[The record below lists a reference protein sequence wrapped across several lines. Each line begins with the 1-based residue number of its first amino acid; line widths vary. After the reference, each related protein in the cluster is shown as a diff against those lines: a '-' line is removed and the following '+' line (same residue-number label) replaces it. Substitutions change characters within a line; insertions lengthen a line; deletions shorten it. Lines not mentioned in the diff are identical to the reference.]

1 MEGNDRDENELR
13 SQIIDQLD
21 QSLAMSRE
29 MMMNQ
34 KLDPKTR
41 EKWTQLHTNT
51 AQVLNTV
58 LRDKQYQEWERRL
71 KELET
76 AGRIPRKTAGPADAS
91 HGSSGPLQRSHPERV
106 QSCDCC
112 SKQAAEPEDGR
123 QDLQT
128 LVEAGT
134 GGARGSAEEG
144 EARVSERVCDRG
156 SAKQSRHHS
165 RGDSERGRAGRVR
178 VHRARQGIV

>member
-1 MEGNDRDENELR
+1 MAGCAQSQAETGSEKRSASTGRTTSQPDNSEECARIVEASERDENELR
-13 SQIIDQLD
+13 SQIIDQLE

-71 KELET
+71 KELE
-76 AGRIPRKTAGPADAS
+76 AVGRIPRKPAGSTDAS
-91 HGSSGPLQRSHPERV
+91 SRASDR
-106 QSCDCC
+106 
-112 SKQAAEPEDGR
+112 
-123 QDLQT
+123 
-128 LVEAGT
+128 
-134 GGARGSAEEG
+134 
-144 EARVSERVCDRG
+144 RVSP
-156 SAKQSRHHS
+156 
-165 RGDSERGRAGRVR
+165 
-178 VHRARQGIV
+178 

>member
-1 MEGNDRDENELR
+1 MARCAESPTETRSEKRSASTGRTTSQPDGPEECARIVEASERDENELR
-13 SQIIDQLD
+13 SQIIEQLE

-71 KELET
+71 KELEA
-76 AGRIPRKTAGPADAS
+76 AGRIPRKPAGSVD
-91 HGSSGPLQRSHPERV
+91 GSSGAS
-106 QSCDCC
+106 
-112 SKQAAEPEDGR
+112 GR
-123 QDLQT
+123 R
-128 LVEAGT
+128 E
-134 GGARGSAEEG
+134 SP
-144 EARVSERVCDRG
+144 
-156 SAKQSRHHS
+156 
-165 RGDSERGRAGRVR
+165 
-178 VHRARQGIV
+178 

>member
-51 AQVLNTV
+51 GPVLNTG
-58 LRDKQYQEWERRL
+58 LWHKQYQDCERRL
-71 KELET
+71 AEPAAAVAL
-76 AGRIPRKTAGPADAS
+76 PRKPAACAEGSTAAS
-91 HGSSGPLQRSHPERV
+91 TRRSAAYRV
-106 QSCDCC
+106 
-112 SKQAAEPEDGR
+112 G
-123 QDLQT
+123 
-128 LVEAGT
+128 
-134 GGARGSAEEG
+134 
-144 EARVSERVCDRG
+144 
-156 SAKQSRHHS
+156 
-165 RGDSERGRAGRVR
+165 
-178 VHRARQGIV
+178 

>member
-1 MEGNDRDENELR
+1 MEGNERDENELR
-13 SQIIDQLD
+13 SEIIDQLQ

-71 KELET
+71 KELEA
-76 AGRIPRKTAGPADAS
+76 AGRIPRKTTGPADAS
-91 HGSSGPLQRSHPERV
+91 N
-106 QSCDCC
+106 
-112 SKQAAEPEDGR
+112 
-123 QDLQT
+123 
-128 LVEAGT
+128 
-134 GGARGSAEEG
+134 GAS
-144 EARVSERVCDRG
+144 DR
-156 SAKQSRHHS
+156 
-165 RGDSERGRAGRVR
+165 RASP
-178 VHRARQGIV
+178 

>member
-58 LRDKQYQEWERRL
+58 LRDKQHQEWERRH
-71 KELET
+71 KKVEY
-76 AGRIPRKTAGPADAS
+76 GRLTPRKPAGA
-91 HGSSGPLQRSHPERV
+91 G
-106 QSCDCC
+106 
-112 SKQAAEPEDGR
+112 DGW
-123 QDLQT
+123 
-128 LVEAGT
+128 
-134 GGARGSAEEG
+134 GGARGRRESPSRDKRIRKHSLAE
-144 EARVSERVCDRG
+144 
-156 SAKQSRHHS
+156 
-165 RGDSERGRAGRVR
+165 RAT
-178 VHRARQGIV
+178 QTNI